1 MNCCMLAGDND
12 EGKTILEAVK
22 VQNRSPNIW
31 HRTGTATKT
40 EDTCEKICN
49 LTKLDIRTV
58 P

>member
-1 MNCCMLAGDND
+1 MLAGDND